1 MAISGLPD
9 SLNRSRMYPE
19 NKYPFTR
26 NLMGD
31 FYFQRQSAAVGALH
45 TDRDPPIQMKGAP
58 MKGRLQ

>member
-9 SLNRSRMYPE
+9 SLNRSCMYPE

-31 FYFQRQSAAVGALH
+31 FYFQRQSAAVSAVH
-45 TDRDPPIQMKGAP
+45 ADRDPPIQMKGAP